1 MHRQSA
7 QKIVERR
14 VYACVNFL
22 HPALAKALGAEQFL
36 LPLEGQPVKVGT
48 PQRNND
54 LNSLTE
60 RTGAVVRLIGM
71 GEQPFDALVK
81 ELPVGCVE
89 QSP

>member
-7 QKIVERR
+7 QKIVECG
-14 VYACVNFL
+14 VYARMDFL

-36 LPLEGQPVKVGT
+36 LPVKRQSIKVGT

-54 LNSLTE
+54 LDGFTE

-71 GEQPFDALVK
+71 GEQPFDTLVK
-81 ELPVGCVE
+81 QVSVGRVE